1 MFSYSPYW
9 VLQGLIHHIF
19 DSCSSFYGLI
29 RVLLVRYSSS
39 VPSQCLVLPSGTQ
52 FNFKSKLHHHLFAAT
67 AREIRVLTTALHMG
81 NWLPRRVFTWLARAD
96 GEGAEVQEEGRRGG
110 LEGV

>member
-1 MFSYSPYW
+1 MGYQGTVGW
-9 VLQGLIHHIF
+9 VLI
-19 DSCSSFYGLI
+19 SSF
-29 RVLLVRYSSS
+29 S
-39 VPSQCLVLPSGTQ
+39 VSGATPPLPSGTQ

-67 AREIRVLTTALHMG
+67 AREIRVRTTALHMLK
-81 NWLPRRVFTWLARAD
+81 WLPRRVFVWLARAD